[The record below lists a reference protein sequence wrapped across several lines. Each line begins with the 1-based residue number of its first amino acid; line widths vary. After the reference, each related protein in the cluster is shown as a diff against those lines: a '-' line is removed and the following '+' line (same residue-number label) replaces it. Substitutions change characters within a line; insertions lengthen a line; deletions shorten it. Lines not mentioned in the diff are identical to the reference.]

1 MPFGQ
6 CCITLILRK
15 IWLRC
20 NSKYNHEITERV
32 YLTLR
37 KPGNNSFKINLG
49 SGLEALFLPFPFLL
63 PNIKTDAHWSDF
75 FILARKKNQV
85 QGTSLQAGRSQG
97 SSGGGLSPASLVWQA
112 GLPAPFWSEN
122 LSVRFNLKLDLKLQE
137 ASVLSFQVEQPH
149 SLATHNVSS
158 FDSLK
163 SVVLFSPSFFL
174 SLASTSSPHSF
185 WSYFWF
191 LLK

>member
-75 FILARKKNQV
+75 SL
-85 QGTSLQAGRSQG
+85 SLQEKRIRYKG
-97 SSGGGLSPASLVWQA
+97 PASKLVVVKGVLGVA
-112 GLPAPFWSEN
+112 SVLLPWFVRQGFLHPFD
-122 LSVRFNLKLDLKLQE
+122 LKTSVRFNLKLDLKLQE

-185 WSYFWF
+185 
-191 LLK
+191 